1 MNKKELM
8 EQINAKIKEV
18 KDLVDRNQLED
29 AKQAKEE
36 LNTLQEKY
44 DLIKDFE
51 EKELEGI
58 QSGKKKGKPAENHD
72 AVKEFAQAAR
82 MGFPKNT
89 MSEGSDPD
97 GGYTVPNDI
106 QTRIETY
113 RDSKKSLRNLIRV
126 KSVATKSGRQT
137 FKKRVQ
143 QTGFSKVGEG
153 GKIGKKDTPQYETK
167 EWSVDKYAGY
177 FPVTNE
183 LLEDS
188 DAAIANEII
197 EWIGEESRVTDNKN
211 ILEVIKL
218 KETTTLKGLDDMKK
232 AVNVTLG
239 AAFKSTSKII
249 TNDDGLQ
256 YLDTLK
262 DSNNNYILRHNP
274 ADPMD
279 MYICA
284 GATTIPIEVFPNAD
298 MPSDTTTAGKRK
310 IPMIIGDLKEYAEL
324 KDRKQLSIK
333 TSDVAVI
340 GELNAYEEDLTLWR
354 AILRE
359 GIMVRDEQA
368 IVNGVIV
375 LDDTSVVGEK

>member
-51 EKELEGI
+51 EEELEEI
-58 QSGKKKGKPAENHD
+58 QNGKKRGKPVENHD

-197 EWIGEESRVTDNKN
+197 EWIGEESRVTDNKI